1 MTISDYLY
9 FKVGE
14 AASAERRRGEMEAIK
29 KSAEEKMKKAV
40 KALED
45 EFKTI
50 RTGRASAAL
59 FENIRVDYYEQKVP
73 LNQVATISIPEAR
86 LVIIQPWDR
95 SVLAEIEKAIQ
106 KSELSVNPNND
117 GKVIRIAIPPLT
129 EERRKELAK
138 VAKNIAE
145 KSRVS
150 IRNVRRTQRGHQEEG
165 EGQQPQRGPGQA
177 GHGRDPETHRQVH
190 RGDQRGPGQ
199 KDKEIMEI

>member
-1 MTISDYLY
+1 
-9 FKVGE
+9 
-14 AASAERRRGEMEAIK
+14 MEAIK
-29 KSAEEKMKKAV
+29 KSAEDKMKKAV

-59 FENIRVDYYEQKVP
+59 FEHIRVDYYEQKVP
-73 LNQVATISIPEAR
+73 LSQVATISIPEAR

-95 SVLAEIEKAIQ
+95 SVLPDIEKAIQ

-150 IRNVRRTQRGHQEEG
+150 VRNIRRDTNEEIKKQEKGSSLSEDQAKRGMDEIQKLTDKFIEEINSVL
-165 EGQQPQRGPGQA
+165 A
-177 GHGRDPETHRQVH
+177 K
-190 RGDQRGPGQ
+190 

>member
-1 MTISDYLY
+1 
-9 FKVGE
+9 
-14 AASAERRRGEMEAIK
+14 MEANMK
-29 KSAEEKMKKAV
+29 NAEDKMRKAV

-59 FENIRVDYYEQKVP
+59 FENIRVEYYEQKVP

-95 SVLAEIEKAIQ
+95 SVLSEIEKAIQ
-106 KSELSVNPNND
+106 KSELSVNPAND

-138 VAKNIAE
+138 VAKGIAE
-145 KSRVS
+145 KSRIT
-150 IRNVRRTQRGHQEEG
+150 IRNIRRDTNEELKKLEKDSKLSEDQAKRGIDDVQKLTDKYIEEINSVL
-165 EGQQPQRGPGQA
+165 EKK
-177 GHGRDPETHRQVH
+177 E
-190 RGDQRGPGQ
+190 
-199 KDKEIMEI
+199 KEIMEI

>member
-1 MTISDYLY
+1 
-9 FKVGE
+9 
-14 AASAERRRGEMEAIK
+14 MEAIK

-95 SVLAEIEKAIQ
+95 SVLPEIEKAIQ

-150 IRNVRRTQRGHQEEG
+150 IRNVRRDTNEEIKKKEKDGSLSEDQAKRGMDDIQKLTDKYIEEINTVL
-165 EGQQPQRGPGQA
+165 A
-177 GHGRDPETHRQVH
+177 K
-190 RGDQRGPGQ
+190 

>member
-1 MTISDYLY
+1 
-9 FKVGE
+9 
-14 AASAERRRGEMEAIK
+14 MEGIK

-95 SVLAEIEKAIQ
+95 SVLPEIEKAIQ

-150 IRNVRRTQRGHQEEG
+150 IRNVRRDINEEIKKREKDSSLSEDQAKRGMDDIQKLTDKYIEEINAVLG
-165 EGQQPQRGPGQA
+165 K
-177 GHGRDPETHRQVH
+177 
-190 RGDQRGPGQ
+190 

>member
-1 MTISDYLY
+1 
-9 FKVGE
+9 
-14 AASAERRRGEMEAIK
+14 MEAIQ

-145 KSRVS
+145 KSRVA
-150 IRNVRRTQRGHQEEG
+150 IRNIRRDTNEEIKKQEKDSKLSED
-165 EGQQPQRGPGQA
+165 QA
-177 GHGRDPETHRQVH
+177 KRSMDEIQKLTDKYIEEVNAVLSR
-190 RGDQRGPGQ
+190 

>member
-1 MTISDYLY
+1 
-9 FKVGE
+9 
-14 AASAERRRGEMEAIK
+14 MEGIK

-95 SVLAEIEKAIQ
+95 SVLPEIEKAIQ

-150 IRNVRRTQRGHQEEG
+150 IRNVRRDTNEEIKKKEKDSSLSEDQAKRGMDEIQKLTDKYIEEISSVL
-165 EGQQPQRGPGQA
+165 A
-177 GHGRDPETHRQVH
+177 K
-190 RGDQRGPGQ
+190 

>member
-1 MTISDYLY
+1 
-9 FKVGE
+9 
-14 AASAERRRGEMEAIK
+14 MEVIK

-150 IRNVRRTQRGHQEEG
+150 IRNVRRDTNEDIKKKEKDSSLSEDQAKRGMDEIQKLTDKYIEEINAVLG
-165 EGQQPQRGPGQA
+165 K
-177 GHGRDPETHRQVH
+177 
-190 RGDQRGPGQ
+190 